1 MLSAMTPS
9 AHDES
14 SPADA
19 TAVRIRFR
27 EELAQLEALALGAID
42 LAGAQ
47 LSRVI
52 EALEQRDVA
61 LASDVVGRD
70 DEIDR
75 IYRELHVRI
84 LALLALQAPVAGDLR
99 LAAALLHVARIVER
113 MGDQCVNI
121 AKLIPLDGHHPPT
134 HPVLVEELGVMGRLV
149 GKELEQA
156 KRAFAERDIELARD
170 LVYQDRDVNEL
181 NRRVFQ
187 FAWESGDDADA
198 REWAMHMILAARAVE
213 RIGDLAV
220 DVGEQLGFVLTGQF
234 EEFRDASH
242 PSPSDAAP
250 SV

>member
-1 MLSAMTPS
+1 MGT
-9 AHDES
+9 S
-14 SPADA
+14 SEQDQG
-19 TAVRIRFR
+19 TALRVRFQ
-27 EELAQLEALALGAID
+27 EELEQ
-42 LAGAQ
+42 
-47 LSRVI
+47 I
-52 EALEQRDVA
+52 EALGLSGLDLACAQLRRVLEAVEHRDVA
-61 LASDVVGRD
+61 LARDVVAGD

-75 IYRELHVRI
+75 LYRDLHERI

-99 LAAALLHVARIVER
+99 LAAALLHVAHIVER

-134 HPVLVEELGVMGRLV
+134 HPVLLEELGVMGRLV
-149 GKELEQA
+149 AEEVEQA
-156 KRAFAERDIELARD
+156 KQAFAERDIAQARD
-170 LVYQDRDVNEL
+170 LVHQDRDVNEL

-187 FAWESGDDADA
+187 FAWESGEDADA